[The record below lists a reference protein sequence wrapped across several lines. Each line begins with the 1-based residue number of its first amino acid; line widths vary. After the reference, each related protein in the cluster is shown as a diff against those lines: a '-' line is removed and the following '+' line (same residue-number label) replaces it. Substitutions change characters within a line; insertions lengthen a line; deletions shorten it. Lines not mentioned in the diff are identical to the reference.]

1 MIKININEGESI
13 DKAFKKFKRKVEQ
26 SSILKEIKKREFYL
40 KPSIKNKL
48 KRRATSS
55 RLRKREKKLT
65 KNFFFK

>member
-1 MIKININEGESI
+1 LIKININEGESI